1 MRLDLRVGGHP
12 TVVSDPSTGCRSA
25 PHVRA
30 PAQWTRRHFLQLA
43 AGVTAVGA
51 AAGTQVMR
59 AAGAGAAGPSID
71 LVEPIP
77 TTVEFFPGVE
87 SHLLAPPF
95 LFGPDSDPST
105 VFNFR
110 GSSAIAFLDGEV
122 ERRNRRT
129 GETRVLPFVATDM
142 RFMQGI
148 FRGTDGRVRDATFA
162 FI

>member
-1 MRLDLRVGGHP
+1 MRLDLRVGGL
-12 TVVSDPSTGCRSA
+12 PSRVGEVAARCTGA
-25 PHVRA
+25 THAHV
-30 PAQWTRRHFLQLA
+30 PPDWSRRHFLQLVG
-43 AGVTAVGA
+43 GVAAVGA

-59 AAGAGAAGPSID
+59 ASSADAAGPGIEM
-71 LVEPIP
+71 VEPIP
-77 TTVEFFPGVE
+77 TTVEFFPGVQ
-87 SHLLAPPF
+87 SHVLGPPF
-95 LFGPDSDPST
+95 LLGPDSDPST

-110 GSSAIAFLDGEV
+110 GASAIAFLDGEV

-129 GETRVLPFVATDM
+129 GETQVFPFVATDM